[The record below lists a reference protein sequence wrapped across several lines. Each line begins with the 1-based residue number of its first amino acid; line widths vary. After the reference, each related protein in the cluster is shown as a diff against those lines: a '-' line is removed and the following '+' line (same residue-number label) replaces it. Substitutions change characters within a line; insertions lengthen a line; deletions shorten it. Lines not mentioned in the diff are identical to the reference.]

1 MGSRMGMA
9 GLAPLLVAVPSLAAA
24 KAPVELAPATP
35 WNVHYADDY
44 CRLARIFGTDKQKVT
59 LSLEQDSPGASFR
72 MTLAGSMFGAQNAKG
87 DASITFGAMA
97 EQKIMFFPGTVGADK
112 DGQPAWI
119 FGDSVRLKPYSAAEV
134 AAAKE
139 NGYSTTFDTPIT
151 EADEA
156 AVTSL
161 LVGRPLRNPVRLKT
175 GPMKAAFTAM
185 RSCTD
190 ELLSHWG
197 IDVARHRELSRW
209 VMPVTEPGKW
219 LKSSD
224 YPRDMLAKSQ
234 PGIVRFR
241 LSVGP
246 DGLPTAC
253 HIQRSTNS
261 KGFDDAVC
269 KGVMRRARF
278 EPALD
283 KDGNPLASYY
293 VNSVRFQF

>member
-1 MGSRMGMA
+1 MA
-9 GLAPLLVAVPSLAAA
+9 GLFPLLVGVPSIAAA
-24 KAPVELAPATP
+24 KPPVELAPTTP

-44 CRLARIFGTDKQKVT
+44 CRLARMFGSDKQKIT
-59 LSLEQDSPGASFR
+59 LSLEQDSPSASFR
-72 MTLAGSMFGAQNAKG
+72 MTLMGPMLGRQDQKG
-87 DASITFGAMA
+87 DASITFGAMP
-97 EQKIMFFPGTVGADK
+97 EQKIMFFPGTVGTGK

-139 NGYSTTFDTPIT
+139 NGYAAVFDTPIT

-156 AVTSL
+156 AVTSVL
-161 LVGRPLRNPVRLKT
+161 IGRPLRNPVQLNT
-175 GPMKAAFTAM
+175 GPMKAAFAAM

-190 ELLSHWG
+190 ELLGHWG

-209 VMPVTEPGKW
+209 AMPVTEPGKW

-224 YPRDMLAKSQ
+224 YPRDMLARWQ

-241 LSVGP
+241 LSVGA
-246 DGLPTAC
+246 DGVPTAC

-261 KGFDDAVC
+261 EGFDDAVC

-278 EPALD
+278 DPALD
-283 KDGNPLASYY
+283 KDGKPLASYY

>member
-1 MGSRMGMA
+1 MA
-9 GLAPLLVAVPSLAAA
+9 GLAPLLIWVPSPAAA
-24 KAPVELAPATP
+24 KAPVELAPTTP

-59 LSLEQDSPGASFR
+59 LSIEQDSPGNSFR
-72 MTLAGSMFGAQNAKG
+72 MTLAGAMFGAQDAKG
-87 DASITFGAMA
+87 DASIAFGAMPD
-97 EQKIMFFPGTVGADK
+97 QKVMFFPGTVGTGK
-112 DGQPAWI
+112 DSQPAWI
-119 FGDSVRLKPYSAAEV
+119 FGDSVRLKPYSEAEK

-139 NGYSTTFDTPIT
+139 NGYSSTFDTPIT

-161 LVGRPLRNPVRLKT
+161 LIGRPLRNPVRLKT
-175 GPMKAAFTAM
+175 GPMRAAFAAM

-190 ELLSHWG
+190 ELLAHWG

-209 VMPVTEPGKW
+209 AMPATEPGKW
-219 LKSSD
+219 LRSSD
-224 YPRDMLAKSQ
+224 YPSDMLAKSQ

-241 LSVGP
+241 LSVGA
-246 DGLPTAC
+246 DGVPTAC

>member
-1 MGSRMGMA
+1 MGSRIWIA
-9 GLAPLLVAVPSLAAA
+9 GLAPLLAGVPSVAAA
-24 KAPVELAPATP
+24 KAPVELAPTTP

-44 CRLARIFGTDKQKVT
+44 CRLARIFGTGNQKIT
-59 LSLEQDSPGASFR
+59 LSLEQDAPSSSFR
-72 MTLAGSMFGAQNAKG
+72 MTLVGAMLGRQDQKG
-87 DASITFGAMA
+87 DASITFGAMP
-97 EQKIMFFPGTVGADK
+97 EQKIMFFPGTVGTGK

-139 NGYSTTFDTPIT
+139 NGYAAVFDTPIT

-156 AVTSL
+156 AVTSVL
-161 LVGRPLRNPVRLKT
+161 IGRPLRNPVQLNT
-175 GPMKAAFTAM
+175 GPMKAAFAAM
-185 RSCTD
+185 RNCTD
-190 ELLSHWG
+190 ELLGHWG

-209 VMPVTEPGKW
+209 AMPVTEPGKW

-224 YPRDMLAKSQ
+224 YPRDMLARWQ

-241 LSVGP
+241 LSVGA
-246 DGLPTAC
+246 DGVPTAC

-261 KGFDDAVC
+261 EGFDDAVC

-278 EPALD
+278 DPALD
-283 KDGNPLASYY
+283 KDGKPLASYY

>member
-1 MGSRMGMA
+1 MRS
-9 GLAPLLVAVPSLAAA
+9 
-24 KAPVELAPATP
+24 ATP

-44 CRLARIFGTDKQKVT
+44 CRLARIFGADKQKVT

-72 MTLAGSMFGAQNAKG
+72 MTLAGTLFGGQRDKG
-87 DASITFGAMA
+87 DASITFGALP
-97 EQKIMFFPGTVGADK
+97 EQKILYFPGTIGAGK

-119 FGDSVRLKPYSAAEV
+119 FGDSVRLKPYSAAETE
-134 AAAKE
+134 AARE
-139 NGYSTTFDTPIT
+139 NGYSATFDTPVT

-161 LVGRPLRNPVRLKT
+161 LIGRPLRTPVRLKT
-175 GPMKAAFTAM
+175 GPMNAAFTAM

-209 VMPVTEPGKW
+209 ALPVGNPGKW
-219 LKSSD
+219 LKSGD
-224 YPRDMLAKSQ
+224 YPADMLAKAQ

-246 DGLPTAC
+246 DGKPTEC

-283 KDGNPLASYY
+283 KDGQPLASYY

>member
-1 MGSRMGMA
+1 MA
-9 GLAPLLVAVPSLAAA
+9 GLAPLLVAVPSPAAA
-24 KAPVELAPATP
+24 KTPVELAPTTP

-72 MTLAGSMFGAQNAKG
+72 MTLAGPMFGAQRSKD
-87 DASITFGAMA
+87 DANLTFGAMPD
-97 EQKIMFFPGTVGADK
+97 QKIMFFPGTVGTGK

-119 FGDSVRLKPYSAAEV
+119 FGEPVRLKPYSAAEV

-139 NGYSTTFDTPIT
+139 NGYSSTFDTPVT

-161 LVGRPLRNPVRLKT
+161 LIGRPLRNPVQLKI

-190 ELLSHWG
+190 ELLAHWG

-209 VMPVTEPGKW
+209 AMPVTEPGKW

-241 LSVGP
+241 LSVGA
-246 DGLPTAC
+246 DGVPTAC

-261 KGFDDAVC
+261 EGFDDAVC

-278 EPALD
+278 DPALD
-283 KDGNPLASYY
+283 KDGQPLASYY